1 MRNFKDIILEKLKV
15 SANGGVVRIKTTL
28 RKFMAWYIG
37 KDEWRIN
44 RYDIE
49 ERNFISSDKSMSIG
63 DKNDFLYKHMN
74 DIIYIS
80 EEEKLT
86 RGEIGLSGMTKS
98 KLYDYLFEIEGITFS
113 IDARIYDDDE
123 LLSSNRQYI
132 ITEKLKVTKDFNTTR
147 FETKLDD
154 FIKAYFMIEPRYA
167 LYSNEAYFRIIDGY
181 EDDPMDGSN
190 DDIFL
195 NTIIK
200 YFDKSFHKFQN
211 WIYKYN
217 GCIIDV
223 HETVLEYDSGPYS
236 IEVKYEFDLDN
247 KHLEFLAYFTKE
259 EELYSNILQ

>member
-1 MRNFKDIILEKLKV
+1 MRNFKDVIIEKLKV
-15 SANGGVVRIKTTL
+15 SK
-28 RKFMAWYIG
+28 
-37 KDEWRIN
+37 
-44 RYDIE
+44 
-49 ERNFISSDKSMSIG
+49 
-63 DKNDFLYKHMN
+63 
-74 DIIYIS
+74 
-80 EEEKLT
+80 
-86 RGEIGLSGMTKS
+86 GL
-98 KLYDYLFEIEGITFS
+98 
-113 IDARIYDDDE
+113 
-123 LLSSNRQYI
+123 
-132 ITEKLKVTKDFNTTR
+132 NTTR
-147 FETKLDD
+147 FETKLENL
-154 FIKAYFMIEPRYA
+154 IRAYFMIEKRYA

-181 EDDPMDGSN
+181 EDVPMDGTY

-223 HETVLEYDSGPYS
+223 HETVLEYGSGPYS

>member
-1 MRNFKDIILEKLKV
+1 MRNFKDIIIEKLKV
-15 SANGGVVRIKTTL
+15 SPNSGVDRIKTTL

-37 KDEWRIN
+37 EDEWLIN
-44 RYDIE
+44 KYDIE
-49 ERNFISSDKSMSIG
+49 ERNFISSDKSMSTS
-63 DKNDFLYKHMN
+63 DKSTFLYKHMN
-74 DIIYIS
+74 DTIYIS

-86 RGEIGLSGMTKS
+86 STEMGLSDTSSS
-98 KLYDYLFEIEGITFS
+98 KLYDYSFEIEGITFS
-113 IDARIYDDDE
+113 IDARIYNDDE
-123 LLSSNRQYI
+123 LLSNSRQYI
-132 ITEKLKVTKDFNTTR
+132 ISEKLKVTKDFNSTR

-154 FIKAYFMIEPRYA
+154 FIRAYFMIEKQRA
-167 LYSNEAYFRIIDGY
+167 LYSNEAYFRITDGY

-223 HETVLEYDSGPYS
+223 RETVLDYGKGIYS
-236 IEVKYEFDLDN
+236 IETKYEFDLDN
-247 KHLEFLAYFTKE
+247 KHLEFLAYFTSE
-259 EELYSNILQ
+259 DELYSNILK